1 MYIARLFKYLHNM
14 EGEKCGSMG
23 PDVLEVGVILIV
35 IAVICIFWL
44 KHSDRV

>member
-1 MYIARLFKYLHNM
+1 MWFD
-14 EGEKCGSMG
+14 G

-44 KHSDRV
+44 KHSDRA